1 MNYIYIILIVC
12 LFIIVTITIYYVIN
26 NNKKKENN
34 VELKNESTNDLVNSN
49 TSYFPSIQIIENN
62 IIIPD
67 EKNIIKNEEIKN
79 TLATIDNI
87 AIKGGMV
94 ANSSKKII
102 ELANSGRVIFSASAE
117 DAAKMIKNSEGKY
130 LGTQVSKI
138 ENLLTG
144 KRKNSFTG
152 QTQFTKESSL
162 IDNVKKQELT
172 NMTMNA
178 ASMVVGQYYMS
189 EINDKLEEMKESID
203 NIATFQTSEY
213 KGKIIAIVSKIDEIT
228 KNQYDILSNNEAR
241 KNSYHDVKDIEAE
254 CTKLL
259 GQANTIIMN
268 NIKDKNLNTK
278 QYFEKIEKIEEW
290 FKWQQITQSLL
301 LKIEDLRYTLANG
314 SEKNSLSHHQ
324 FNNYIELTG
333 KVNEQ
338 LELWHDNYIKKIGID
353 IDKSRKKGNLFTIRK
368 NTIGLINK
376 DWNYD
381 KIDKEIVRKIATQ
394 IEPKKYNKVIN
405 NKKDELIIIQKY
417 KGNYYMV
424 QNNN

>member
-1 MNYIYIILIVC
+1 MNYLYIILIVC
-12 LFIIVTITIYYVIN
+12 LFLIATIIIYYVIN

-34 VELKNESTNDLVNSN
+34 VKLKNESNNDLTNN
-49 TSYFPSIQIIENN
+49 KISYFPAIQIIENN
-62 IIIPD
+62 IIVPD

-79 TLATIDNI
+79 TLAAIDNV
-87 AIKGGMV
+87 AIKGGMI
-94 ANSSKKII
+94 ANSSKIAV

-172 NMTMNA
+172 NITMNA

-203 NIATFQTSEY
+203 KISAYQKDEY
-213 KGKIIAIVSKIDEIT
+213 SSRIVSTWSKIDEIT
-228 KNQYDILSNNEAR
+228 KYQDNILLNEEAR
-241 KNSYHDVKDIEAE
+241 KNSYNDIKKVENE

-259 GQANTIIMN
+259 GQANKAILN
-268 NIKDKNLNTK
+268 NTNEKDLNSK
-278 QYFEKIEKIEEW
+278 QYFKKVKTIEEW
-290 FKWQQITQSLL
+290 FKWQQIIQSLF
-301 LKIEDLRYTLANG
+301 LKAEDLRFILANG
-314 SEKNSLSHHQ
+314 IEPYDQAHHQ
-324 FNNYIELTG
+324 FNNYVDIIN
-333 KVNEQ
+333 KVNNN
-338 LELWHDNYIKKIGID
+338 LELWHKNYIDKMGID
-353 IDKSRKKGNLFTIRK
+353 IDKNRKKGNLFTIRK

-376 DWNYD
+376 DWSYD
-381 KIDKEIVRKIATQ
+381 KLDKNIINQ
-394 IEPKKYNKVIN
+394 ISNQIQPIKYNKITN
-405 NKKDELIIIQKY
+405 TKKDELIVIQKY
-417 KGNYYMV
+417 KDNFYIA
-424 QNNN
+424 QKS

>member
-1 MNYIYIILIVC
+1 MNYLYIILIVC
-12 LFIIVTITIYYVIN
+12 LFITATITIYYVIN

-34 VELKNESTNDLVNSN
+34 VKLKNESNNDLTNN
-49 TSYFPSIQIIENN
+49 NISYFPAIQIIENN
-62 IIIPD
+62 ILVPD
-67 EKNIIKNEEIKN
+67 EKNIIDNENIKK
-79 TLATIDNI
+79 TID
-87 AIKGGMV
+87 AIDNSAVKGSLIV
-94 ANSSKKII
+94 NSSKTMS
-102 ELANSGRVIFSASAE
+102 ELAKNRKVLFSASIE
-117 DAAKMIKNSEGKY
+117 DANKMMKITKGQY
-130 LGTQVSKI
+130 YGTQVSKI
-138 ENLLTG
+138 ENILTG
-144 KRKNSFTG
+144 KRISSFTG
-152 QTQFTKESSL
+152 QTKFTKESAL
-162 IDNVKKQELT
+162 LDNVKKQELT
-172 NMTMNA
+172 NITMNA

-189 EINDKLEEMKESID
+189 EINDKLEEMKKSID
-203 NIATFQTSEY
+203 NIASFQTSEY

-228 KNQYDILSNNEAR
+228 KNQYDILSNNETR

-324 FNNYIELTG
+324 FNNFLELTG

-381 KIDKEIVRKIATQ
+381 KIDKEIVKKIATQ
-394 IEPKKYNKVIN
+394 IEPKKYNKITN
-405 NKKDELIIIQKY
+405 NKKDELIVIQKY
-417 KGNYYMV
+417 KGNYYMA